1 MDFCPSWFVAQ
12 RWNFFRCSSNQWRV
26 EDHFLEFD
34 LVFLCTKIF
43 LRRIN
48 AYAGKKALFDEEPE
62 IIYHPSA
69 RNPFVTD
76 FPHKKIRSTNSCEYK
91 LLLQKLLFVA
101 VVVEEYR
108 LVWIRCSAVS
118 TNLVT
123 RVVEQQTWQLKGHGS
138 GRAMTISLI
147 MFLNCQLKNTG
158 LADGLEY
165 GIYLCLELR
174 TA

>member
-1 MDFCPSWFVAQ
+1 MHKDFFATNKC
-12 RWNFFRCSSNQWRV
+12 
-26 EDHFLEFD
+26 
-34 LVFLCTKIF
+34 LCW
-43 LRRIN
+43 
-48 AYAGKKALFDEEPE
+48 KKALFDLEPE
-62 IIYHPSA
+62 IIFHLSA
-69 RNPFVTD
+69 RNLFVTD
-76 FPHKKIRSTNSCEYK
+76 FPHKKILSTNSYECK

-101 VVVEEYR
+101 VVVEDYL

-123 RVVEQQTWQLKGHGS
+123 RVVEQQTWQLKGPGS
-138 GRAMTISLI
+138 GRAMTISLL

-174 TA
+174 S

>member
-43 LRRIN
+43 FATNKCLCW
-48 AYAGKKALFDEEPE
+48 KKALFDEEPE

-76 FPHKKIRSTNSCEYK
+76 FPHKKIRSTNSYEYK

-101 VVVEEYR
+101 VVVEEYW
-108 LVWIRCSAVS
+108 LVWIRFSAVS

-138 GRAMTISLI
+138 GRALSLYC
-147 MFLNCQLKNTG
+147 FNS
-158 LADGLEY
+158 
-165 GIYLCLELR
+165 
-174 TA
+174 